1 MTLRASCD
9 HMETFQQPHLPN
21 CFDDPQLKVYLQLEL
36 FVVVDFGLSFVQA
49 TYKLEGDGALYSTS
63 VL

>member
-36 FVVVDFGLSFVQA
+36 FVLVDFGLSFVQ
-49 TYKLEGDGALYSTS
+49 LEGDGALYSTS